1 MDQSIEVRR
10 LGQQDLLVCAG
21 SLIRPALAMQC
32 ECRLEIHQNGPPS
45 VCSGHISCC
54 IEVEGRGVRTER
66 PPRTREDAVRDARQT
81 KILSG
86 SSVVLGGLRV
96 VPGFLAARQYAMLS
110 AQAKGALLMKVGF
123 IGVGNMGG
131 PMCRNIIRNT
141 NHDVTVCDLNP
152 AAIAACTELGATAG
166 TSVAQVATDCDI
178 VFTSLPMPRNVEE
191 VAAGIAASAKPGTVY
206 IDLSTN
212 SPATARR
219 VNEQMRAK
227 GIQMLE
233 APVSGGTARATDGT
247 IVIMVGGD
255 TAVFDS
261 QLPLLKS
268 FSGEVV
274 HVGEIGMGSVA
285 KLVNNMLAFC
295 NAAAAAEA
303 LMIGTMAGIDLHK
316 LQQVI
321 SNASGNSSAFRNIS
335 DKAFK
340 REFAATFALD
350 LAHKDLRLALEL
362 ADELGVPGMIAP
374 QVMNLMR
381 IARARGM
388 GTDDS
393 SSVIRVYEQALGR
406 EVKP

>member
-1 MDQSIEVRR
+1 
-10 LGQQDLLVCAG
+10 
-21 SLIRPALAMQC
+21 
-32 ECRLEIHQNGPPS
+32 
-45 VCSGHISCC
+45 
-54 IEVEGRGVRTER
+54 
-66 PPRTREDAVRDARQT
+66 
-81 KILSG
+81 
-86 SSVVLGGLRV
+86 
-96 VPGFLAARQYAMLS
+96 
-110 AQAKGALLMKVGF
+110 MKVGF

-141 NHDVTVCDLNP
+141 NHDVVVFDLNP
-152 AAIAACTELGATAG
+152 AAIKACTDLGATAG
-166 TSVAQVATDCDI
+166 TSVAQVAADCD
-178 VFTSLPMPRNVEE
+178 VVLTSLPMPRNVEE
-191 VAAGIAASAKPGTVY
+191 VAAQITASAKPGTVY

-212 SPATARR
+212 SPATARK
-219 VNEQMRAK
+219 VNDLMRDK

-233 APVSGGTARATDGT
+233 APVSGGVPRATDGT

-255 TAVFDS
+255 TAVFDA

-303 LMIGTMAGIDLHK
+303 LTIGAMAGIDLRK
-316 LQQVI
+316 LEQVI
-321 SNASGNSSAFRNIS
+321 SNASGNSSAFRNIA

-340 REFAATFALD
+340 REFQATFALD

-381 IARARGM
+381 MARAKGW
-388 GTDDS
+388 GVDDS

-406 EVKP
+406 EVRP